1 MSMEEPASPA
11 GDEPSTP
18 TEVLWM
24 RRAGARLAVDYLER
38 AEGWVAGVDEGIVG
52 ELLDIRRRI
61 LGRIDALNGDGRGP

>member
-1 MSMEEPASPA
+1 MTPEQPGSSR
-11 GDEPSTP
+11 GDDPSSA
-18 TEVLWM
+18 TELLWM

-61 LGRIDALNGDGRGP
+61 LGRIDALNGDGQGP

>member
-1 MSMEEPASPA
+1 
-11 GDEPSTP
+11 
-18 TEVLWM
+18 M

-61 LGRIDALNGDGRGP
+61 LGRIDALNGDGQGP